1 MYKNKIQIKS
11 KKFSWENKNES
22 YRCDFKDCNQKG
34 EYKAP
39 KSIVNLNDY
48 YFFCLKH
55 IKKYNQSWNYYKGM
69 SVDQIEYS
77 LRQDVIWDRP
87 SWPIDKSPRYIINK
101 INHILGNDFDIF
113 FNNEKSNFDSKNEL
127 FYKNLTKDE
136 QKSML
141 LLKIQSPISLEK
153 IKSSYKKLVKRYHPD
168 INKND
173 KDAEKNFKE
182 VNAAYKILLKK
193 VLKK

>member
-11 KKFSWENKNES
+11 KKFSWESKKGVYS
-22 YRCDFKDCNQKG
+22 CDFKNCNLKG

-39 KSIVNLNDY
+39 KSIINLNDY

-55 IKKYNQSWNYYKGM
+55 IKEYNQSWNYYKGM

-77 LRQDVIWDRP
+77 LRQDVIWNRP
-87 SWPIDKSPRYIINK
+87 SWPINSPRYIINK
-101 INHILGNDFDIF
+101 INNILGSSFDNL
-113 FNNEKSNFDSKNEL
+113 FNNEKFNFDSKNKL
-127 FYKNLTKDE
+127 FYLNLTKDE
-136 QKSML
+136 QKSVIIL
-141 LLKIQSPISLEK
+141 EIQSPISLEK
-153 IKSSYKKLVKRYHPD
+153 IKSSYKKLVKKYHPD
-168 INKND
+168 VNKND